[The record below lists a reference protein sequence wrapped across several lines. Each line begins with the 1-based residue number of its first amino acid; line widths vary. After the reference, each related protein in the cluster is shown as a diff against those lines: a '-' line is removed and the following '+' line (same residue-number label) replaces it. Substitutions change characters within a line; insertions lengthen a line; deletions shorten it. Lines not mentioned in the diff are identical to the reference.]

1 MKKYTAAICLIT
13 SLLFLSS
20 CDVFLNPTSDDNSNT
35 EKTSQKESDK
45 ESDKTQ
51 TFEYT
56 AENNVPARK
65 TPFDKKLCYEK
76 INALELS
83 DGDWTLNDI
92 YISEDV
98 VDSKI
103 ILSGT
108 AAQNKITWKSAVTKL
123 DMSATTEA
131 STESQQASSESID
144 FTDTFNEI
152 KPYIFGEN
160 SDYVTFSNGY
170 LTDDEVVYIA
180 NIQLDK
186 IETICKIENK
196 ISHSEIMTNPNHT
209 KYVIPY
215 TDDDSGDDSGFI
227 YLYKNANLNDK
238 ETVPENNET
247 ETTLSQLYNAKNDV
261 PAATAPFD
269 ASVCTE
275 NNKPLSFTNGK
286 WKIVDIALRSETN
299 SIADSKTISEVTYN
313 AAESNPYNCTAT
325 ISKYDI
331 PKNSNEENFDYEG
344 FYTAHSNNPY
354 YKTFSHGYSTED
366 SHVIILE
373 NKPEVFK
380 QIYIDKISTVPASQ
394 IFSNTAGTKYVIP
407 YTGNGFP
414 QTIYIYKVAIAGE
427 PSFTEPTLPASVGT
441 DPFKGKTFLKDTDD
455 ETGEKYVFGNDGTV
469 TYYQNRGGIKLL
481 PAYKAAYTY
490 NSTTKLLST
499 RYIEMPQEDGIF
511 VSFNEY
517 LVSIE
522 AMVIQESA
530 SASDAE
536 TYMTLYTSMAKT
548 EFEKLCIYKAEI
560 INNNLSIQTDY
571 FTEVPD
577 VKNLFLHDLNYKNNF
592 GIEIIMDF
600 DGETRKLFSGFYGNI
615 SIKTP
620 HESGTHVKDFR
631 FTDITENE
639 IKAHG
644 SNEIWWDGPSRNE
657 ELDLCFTYS
666 VVRNSD
672 GTLTFTISGK
682 DDVTKTELG
691 ASVSSPNPTYE
702 LKSKGASII
711 DAVTN

>member
-35 EKTSQKESDK
+35 EKTSPKESDK
-45 ESDKTQ
+45 DSDKTQ

-76 INALELS
+76 INALELL

-98 VDSKI
+98 ADTKI
-103 ILSGT
+103 ILGGT

-144 FTDTFNEI
+144 FADTFKEI

-196 ISHSEIMTNPNHT
+196 ISNSEIMTNPNHT
-209 KYVIPY
+209 KYFIPY
-215 TDDDSGDDSGFI
+215 TDDDSGFI
-227 YLYKNANLNDK
+227 YLYKNANLNDQ

-269 ASVCTE
+269 ETLCSKTNASLTF
-275 NNKPLSFTNGK
+275 SNGK
-286 WKIVDIALRSETN
+286 WKIVDIAIGAKWN
-299 SIADSKTISEVTYN
+299 DKTITDVSYDNGE
-313 AAESNPYNCTAT
+313 YNCSSI
-325 ISKYDI
+325 ISKIDI
-331 PKNSNEENFDYEG
+331 PRNGISEADVNFEELYGSLNSPFHESFL
-344 FYTAHSNNPY
+344 
-354 YKTFSHGYSTED
+354 HGYLTD
-366 SHVIILE
+366 
-373 NKPEVFK
+373 
-380 QIYIDKISTVPASQ
+380 DKIVLIVKEKTSVFNDVYLNKLSNVPSSTVK
-394 IFSNTAGTKYVIP
+394 SNTSGTKYIIE
-407 YTGNGFP
+407 YTGNGYP
-414 QTIYIYKVAIAGE
+414 QTIYIYKVAIAGD

-441 DPFKGKTFLKDTDD
+441 DPFKGKTFLKEIDD
-455 ETGEKYVFGNDGTV
+455 DNSVKYVFGTDGTF
-469 TYYQNRGGIKLL
+469 TSIQKSNGYSKG
-481 PAYKAAYTY
+481 YKAAYTY
-490 NSTTKLLST
+490 NSVEKLLYSK
-499 RYIEMPQEDGIF
+499 YISLLQDDAF
-511 VSFNEY
+511 LSFNES
-517 LVSIE
+517 LVLIE
-522 AMVIQESA
+522 EMCIEEAN
-530 SASDAE
+530 DA
-536 TYMTLYTSMAKT
+536 TQAAAYMNIYTSILEE
-548 EFEKLCIYKAEI
+548 EFEKYSIFKAEI
-560 INNNLSIQTDY
+560 INDNLSIQTEY
-571 FTEVPD
+571 FTEAPD
-577 VKNLFLHDLNYKNNF
+577 VKTLFLQDLTCNNNSGTKISLEF
-592 GIEIIMDF
+592 H
-600 DGETRKLFSGFYGNI
+600 GESRKALTGSYGQI
-615 SIKTP
+615 SIEMP
-620 HESGTHVKDFR
+620 HNSGTHVKR
-631 FTDITENE
+631 FNLTDITENE

-657 ELDLCFTYS
+657 KLDLCFTYS

-691 ASVSSPNPTYE
+691 ATVSTPNPTYE
-702 LKSKGASII
+702 LQSKGASII